1 MLGEGRRVPT
11 AALQSL
17 TSPVTRPPAQ
27 LESPATRSP
36 TRSSRT
42 DPRHPPAEP
51 RLAEKTLSGVACS
64 LFRLCAD
71 GFSARNAVGMPR
83 RSTEW
88 HKDSV
93 VRHLTTGRG

>member
-27 LESPATRSP
+27 LESPATRS
-36 TRSSRT
+36 SRT

-51 RLAEKTLSGVACS
+51 RLTEKTLSGVACR
-64 LFRLCAD
+64 LFRLYAGIQPVRPIRLLASPHPFHPLGSCA
-71 GFSARNAVGMPR
+71 GWSPCVEGTR
-83 RSTEW
+83 
-88 HKDSV
+88 
-93 VRHLTTGRG
+93 